1 MVLYNDII
9 SVLIKSIEFTFTSL
23 MNKAEVIEKM
33 MNSENGGLYA
43 AIGGIVLV
51 YGIDRVTKSR
61 YKVDARKES
70 FTLAPAAVT
79 DGPEEKPAEESED
92 QQG

>member
-1 MVLYNDII
+1 ME
-9 SVLIKSIEFTFTSL
+9 KT
-23 MNKAEVIEKM
+23 EVIEKM

-43 AIGGIVLV
+43 AIGAIVLV

-79 DGPEEKPAEESED
+79 ESSEQKPEEEPKEK
-92 QQG
+92 QG

>member
-1 MVLYNDII
+1 MDKV
-9 SVLIKSIEFTFTSL
+9 
-23 MNKAEVIEKM
+23 EVIEKM

-61 YKVDARKES
+61 YKVRTSRAKTEKGG
-70 FTLAPAAVT
+70 VGT
-79 DGPEEKPAEESED
+79 DHSGTAFFYSIKLLVR
-92 QQG
+92 

>member
-1 MVLYNDII
+1 MGKI
-9 SVLIKSIEFTFTSL
+9 
-23 MNKAEVIEKM
+23 EVIEKM

-43 AIGGIVLV
+43 AITGIVLV
-51 YGIDRVTKSR
+51 YGIDCVTKSR

-79 DGPEEKPAEESED
+79 DDPEKKPTEESEHK
-92 QQG
+92 QG

>member
-1 MVLYNDII
+1 
-9 SVLIKSIEFTFTSL
+9 

-51 YGIDRVTKSR
+51 YGIDRVTKCR

-79 DGPEEKPAEESED
+79 DDPEKKLAEESEHK
-92 QQG
+92 QG

>member
-1 MVLYNDII
+1 MDKV
-9 SVLIKSIEFTFTSL
+9 
-23 MNKAEVIEKM
+23 AVIEKM

-43 AIGGIVLV
+43 AITGIVLI
-51 YGIDRVTKSR
+51 YGIDCVTKSR

-79 DGPEEKPAEESED
+79 DVPEKKPAEEPED
-92 QQG
+92 EQG

>member
-1 MVLYNDII
+1 MTDSRIRLYQAITDIDDDII
-9 SVLIKSIEFTFTSL
+9 EE
-23 MNKAEVIEKM
+23 AQ
-33 MNSENGGLYA
+33 
-43 AIGGIVLV
+43 
-51 YGIDRVTKSR
+51 GIDRVTKSR

-79 DGPEEKPAEESED
+79 DSPEEKPAEESED

>member
-1 MVLYNDII
+1 MDKV
-9 SVLIKSIEFTFTSL
+9 
-23 MNKAEVIEKM
+23 EVIEKM

-61 YKVDARKES
+61 YKVTRLTRGRS
-70 FTLAPAAVT
+70 PSRSRLLL
-79 DGPEEKPAEESED
+79 
-92 QQG
+92 

>member
-1 MVLYNDII
+1 MDKV
-9 SVLIKSIEFTFTSL
+9 
-23 MNKAEVIEKM
+23 EVIEKM

-79 DGPEEKPAEESED
+79 TDDPEEKPAEESED
-92 QQG
+92 KQG

>member
-1 MVLYNDII
+1 
-9 SVLIKSIEFTFTSL
+9 

-33 MNSENGGLYA
+33 MNFENGGLYA

-51 YGIDRVTKSR
+51 YGIDRVTKCR

-79 DGPEEKPAEESED
+79 AGTRLTRGRSPSRSRLLL
-92 QQG
+92 

>member
-1 MVLYNDII
+1 MDKLGVL
-9 SVLIKSIEFTFTSL
+9 
-23 MNKAEVIEKM
+23 EKM
-33 MNSENGGLYA
+33 MNSESGGLYA

-51 YGIDRVTKSR
+51 YGIDRVTKNR

-79 DGPEEKPAEESED
+79 DDPEEKPAEELED
-92 QQG
+92 KQG